1 MSNWTHVA
9 GIIRVDGIIGSSDM
23 GNEIK
28 RIIGKEVHFDSSM
41 DEWNDFDRNPKEY
54 LPCGSEGTL
63 RMTLWENPNKSSMAA
78 YTVSIFGDLRDHDSP
93 TEIIKWFR
101 DRVLM
106 LDCISCG
113 VRNACVVADNEYYGV
128 KNWAYDERATRQF
141 FNENYEA
148 VTLMYDEIGMT
159 LGFEDGVIVGFDD
172 IDWTLNH
179 LKNLGYRIGKEDA

>member
-9 GIIRVDGIIGSSDM
+9 GIIRVDGIIESSDM
-23 GNEIK
+23 GNDIK

-41 DEWNDFDRNPKEY
+41 DEWNDFDRNQEKY

-113 VRNACVVADNEYYGV
+113 VRNACVTASNECFGIEH
-128 KNWAYDERATRQF
+128 WAYDENTTRQF
-141 FNENYEA
+141 FNKDNEFA
-148 VTLMYDEIGMT
+148 ILASDDIGMRLCLDDGT
-159 LGFEDGVIVGFDD
+159 IVEFEDADSNSALD
-172 IDWTLNH
+172 Y
-179 LKNLGYRIGKEDA
+179 LKNLGYIVEDR

>member
-9 GIIRVDGIIGSSDM
+9 GIIRVDGIIESSDM
-23 GNEIK
+23 GNDIK

-41 DEWNDFDRNPKEY
+41 DEWNDFDRNPEEY

-101 DRVLM
+101 NKTLM
-106 LDCISCG
+106 LDLVSCG
-113 VRNACVVADNEYYGV
+113 IRNACVTASNECFGV
-128 KNWAYDERATRQF
+128 KSWTYNENAVRQF
-141 FNENYEA
+141 FNKNNEFA
-148 VTLMYDEIGMT
+148 ILISDDIGMNIYLENGT
-159 LGFEDGVIVGFDD
+159 IVDFKDTD
-172 IDWTLNH
+172 ESNALNY
-179 LKNLGYRIGKEDA
+179 LKNLGYIV

>member
-9 GIIRVDGIIGSSDM
+9 GIIRVDGIIESSDM

-41 DEWNDFDRNPKEY
+41 DEWNDFDRNPEEY

-101 DRVLM
+101 GRVLM

-128 KNWAYDERATRQF
+128 ENWAYNERATRQF

-148 VTLMYDEIGMT
+148 VTLMYDEIGMS

-179 LKNLGYRIGKEDA
+179 LKNLGYRIGEEDA

>member
-1 MSNWTHVA
+1 
-9 GIIRVDGIIGSSDM
+9 M

-28 RIIGKEVHFDSSM
+28 RIIGKEVHFGSSM
-41 DEWNDFDRNPKEY
+41 DEWNDFDRNPEEY

-113 VRNACVVADNEYYGV
+113 VRNACVVADNEYFGI
-128 KNWAYDERATRQF
+128 KNWAYNEHATRQF

-148 VTLMYDEIGMT
+148 VTLMSDEMGMT
-159 LGFEDGVIVGFDD
+159 LGFEDGVIVSFDD
-172 IDWTLNH
+172 MDWTLNH
-179 LKNLGYRIGKEDA
+179 LKNLGYRIGEEDA